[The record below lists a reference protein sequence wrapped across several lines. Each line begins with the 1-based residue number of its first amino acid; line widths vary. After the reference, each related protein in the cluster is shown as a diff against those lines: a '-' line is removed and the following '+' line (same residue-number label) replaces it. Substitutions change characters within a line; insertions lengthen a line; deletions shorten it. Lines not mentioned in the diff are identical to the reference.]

1 MKKSIKYVSLAALL
15 LLGTALFNNL
25 QADPPPPPPGGGH
38 GQAGNQ
44 TGGGAAP
51 LRGGIAL
58 LVGLAAG
65 YAGRKL
71 WSEWPARKAK
81 A

>member
-1 MKKSIKYVSLAALL
+1 MKKTMKYLSLAALL
-15 LLGTALFNNL
+15 LLGSAMFNHL
-25 QADPPPPPPGGGH
+25 HADPPPPPPGGGH

-44 TGGGAAP
+44 PGGGAAP

-71 WSEWPARKAK
+71 WVEWQTRRAK